1 MSRPEIRSVKEMKGK
16 VLGIASLTSG
26 ESFLSRRLLK
36 EAGVDPAKEVT
47 LLAVE
52 RAAADGRVLHLQY

>member
-16 VLGIASLTSG
+16 VL
-26 ESFLSRRLLK
+26 
-36 EAGVDPAKEVT
+36 AGVDPAKEVT